1 MKLSTKQKQDLI
13 DSYVQ
18 NKDIR
23 TDYEIVANTRTQ
35 MSFENLDK
43 NLSLLSAI
51 VNKHFIKGKWQKKLS
66 ERIVFDWK
74 DWQAK
79 QNLIYDTA
87 IKTHQY
93 FISWRNLVSK
103 TILQGANEDKLK
115 TEFARQTAYV

>member
-35 MSFENLDK
+35 MSFESLDK

-66 ERIVFDWK
+66 ERIIFDCWH
-74 DWQAK
+74 QRTT
-79 QNLIYDTA
+79 QH
-87 IKTHQY
+87 TH
-93 FISWRNLVSK
+93 SHGKHN
-103 TILQGANEDKLK
+103 
-115 TEFARQTAYV
+115 